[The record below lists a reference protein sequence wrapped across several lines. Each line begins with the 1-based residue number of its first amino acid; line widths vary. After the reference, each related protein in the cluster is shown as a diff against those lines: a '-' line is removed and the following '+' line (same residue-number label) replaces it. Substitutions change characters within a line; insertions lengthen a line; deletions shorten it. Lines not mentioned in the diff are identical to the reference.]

1 MSLDSICKYAPK
13 QAIVLI
19 AGEIDKGIMAKNL
32 TPP

>member
-1 MSLDSICKYAPK
+1 MSLDSICKCAPK